1 MHVFLV
7 IIIPIISLTYFT
19 TVAFIVCFSKG
30 RANKNITRVV
40 IDPTLETKG
49 MPTMTS
55 LCSESN

>member
-7 IIIPIISLTYFT
+7 IIITLISLTYFT
-19 TVAFIVCFSKG
+19 RVAFIVCFSKD

-49 MPTMTS
+49 IPTMTS